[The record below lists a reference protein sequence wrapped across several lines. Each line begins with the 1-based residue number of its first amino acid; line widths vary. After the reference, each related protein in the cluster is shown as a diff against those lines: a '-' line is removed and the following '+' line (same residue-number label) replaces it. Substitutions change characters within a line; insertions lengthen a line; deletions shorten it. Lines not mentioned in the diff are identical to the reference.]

1 MKKILL
7 VICTICL
14 IIGFSGCGKK
24 ENNWE
29 LRSVTIDDNTMNN
42 INGHEVKGE
51 ITFIDETKAELSAY
65 LDGEM
70 IFDEMFEY
78 KVSTEDTSTFY
89 TFSND
94 DWYLFGLYFDD
105 TYSENLWLSSFFPDF
120 RVVFLKEKK

>member
-1 MKKILL
+1 
-7 VICTICL
+7 
-14 IIGFSGCGKK
+14 
-24 ENNWE
+24 
-29 LRSVTIDDNTMNN
+29 MNN

-105 TYSENLWLSSFFPDF
+105 TYSENLWLSSFFPEF
-120 RVVFLKEKK
+120 RVVYVKEKK